1 VGGRRERESV
11 SLFIWLGVG
20 AKDTKQGE
28 QVRFGA
34 KSGNIFQVTWRWKVG
49 RAFTKS
55 WGPNFHW
62 ESGKGRRGC
71 IWPPTNVVMATT

>member
-1 VGGRRERESV
+1 MGGRRERESV

-20 AKDTKQGE
+20 AKDTRRTG
-28 QVRFGA
+28 QVWG
-34 KSGNIFQVTWRWKVG
+34 KVWEYFPG
-49 RAFTKS
+49 HVEMESRPRVYKIL
-55 WGPNFHW
+55 GPNFHW